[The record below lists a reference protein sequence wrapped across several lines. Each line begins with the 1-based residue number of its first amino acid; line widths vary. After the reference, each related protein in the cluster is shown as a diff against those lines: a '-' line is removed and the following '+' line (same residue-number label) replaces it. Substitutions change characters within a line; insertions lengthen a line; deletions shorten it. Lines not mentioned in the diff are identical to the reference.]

1 MFDMT
6 KFLTDSFL
14 QDFQDKPINIV
25 VKNLS
30 DKYDIVININT
41 HKKEE
46 K

>member
-1 MFDMT
+1 MDWT
-6 KFLTDSFL
+6 KFLTNEIL
-14 QDFQDKPINIV
+14 EDFQDKPINIV
-25 VKNLS
+25 IKDLS